1 MKHLRPYKIFESW
14 SEDYTYNFIDKGFEV
29 EEESQT
35 ISGKYKGKF
44 VMTELTDEFAEMIS
58 KLSDN
63 YYILKAQTYFNQT
76 TGGASFNVTVSDKFI
91 ENDEFISFRM
101 DAGNL
106 EFYPKKVNSI
116 QRYTNPQNKQCTI
129 MYLEG
134 RLKSGAKREIGI
146 DIEGDKIKVIIRSF
160 ASRRCQLDLEMANK
174 LFTLIENEAITM
186 NDPRDYYSQFKAEM
200 LQILTK

>member
-1 MKHLRPYKIFESW
+1 MKHLKIFESW

-116 QRYTNPQNKQCTI
+116 QRYTNPLNT
-129 MYLEG
+129 
-134 RLKSGAKREIGI
+134 
-146 DIEGDKIKVIIRSF
+146 
-160 ASRRCQLDLEMANK
+160 
-174 LFTLIENEAITM
+174 
-186 NDPRDYYSQFKAEM
+186 
-200 LQILTK
+200 